1 MRKIF
6 LIIFITLSSIGVW
19 AQNSDISYLFLSGVE
34 RFLLGDNTRATE
46 LFSQSLKRDTS
57 HAPSHFYLAKIA
69 ADENLPDK
77 ALDLINRAI
86 SKDSTNR
93 DFLLFKAQLHLTAQ
107 QYAAAEQ
114 IFSTMLLGEH
124 NPQYY
129 IMNVALLLELNR
141 VDDALKIC
149 NDFESKYGMNEQL
162 SDLKRMALL
171 RSRNYFGAEEYM
183 RLVVQSFPGSTEHL
197 IAQAEINAAL
207 RRDSAAIALYRQAIA
222 LDSLDVIPHYALA
235 EYYRKNDNVGGYIE
249 ALTPIFGMK
258 QIPAAEKIEIFEKNF
273 FVSGIYRDNYPSIR
287 RLMSTLLMSEPDN
300 MAIRMLYGRFLT
312 YTGQIDEGLEH
323 YKAIY
328 NEGVVREDLAERITE
343 ILLYQKKYS
352 DAREILDKAIIRYP
366 ASVTLAQNSV
376 VASWLAGDGK
386 GAIKMAKQ
394 HLKRL
399 GGTDSVQTLFY
410 AIIGD
415 IYHELGSDKQC
426 FAAYKKALH
435 YDPDNALV
443 LNNYAYFLALQSV
456 DLEHALAMAT
466 RATEI
471 STANATYLD
480 TKAWVLFCMGRYEQ
494 AQQVQRSAL
503 GLDTSGGSEYMLHY
517 GDILYALGDDFLAR
531 TYWKKALEAGA
542 DKAVIEQRMARPQ
555 AVKIN

>member
-6 LIIFITLSSIGVW
+6 LIIFIILSATGVK
-19 AQNSDISYLFLSGVE
+19 AQNSDLSYLFLNGVE
-34 RFLLGDNTRATE
+34 RFLLGDTKGAAE
-46 LFSQSLKRDTS
+46 LFTQSLKRDTS
-57 HAPSHFYLAKIA
+57 HAPSHFYMAKIA
-69 ADENLPDK
+69 ADDGQNDM
-77 ALDLINRAI
+77 AMDLIDKAI
-86 SKDSTNR
+86 SKDSANL
-93 DFLLFKAQLHLTAQ
+93 DYMLFKAQIHLTAQ

-114 IFSTMLLGEH
+114 IFSTLLLKEH

-149 NDFESKYGMNEQL
+149 NDFESKYGLNEQL
-162 SDLKRMALL
+162 SELKRMALL

-183 RLVVQSFPGSTEHL
+183 GLVAQTFPGSAEYL
-197 IAQAEINAAL
+197 VAQAEINAAL
-207 RRDSAAIALYRQAIA
+207 RRDSSAVALYRQAIT
-222 LDSLDVIPHYALA
+222 LDSLNAGPHYALA
-235 EYYRKNDNVGGYIE
+235 EYYRKSDNVGGYIE
-249 ALTPIFGMK
+249 ALTPLFSIK
-258 QIPAAEKIEIFEKNF
+258 QVPAAEKIEIFEKNF

-300 MAIRMLYGRFLT
+300 LAIRMLYGRFLT
-312 YTGQIDEGLEH
+312 YTGQIDEGLEQ

-328 NEGVVREDLAERITE
+328 DEGIVTEDLAERITE
-343 ILLYQKKYS
+343 ILLYQKKYAY
-352 DAREILDKAIIRYP
+352 ARQVLDKAIIKYP
-366 ASVTLAQNSV
+366 KSVTLAQNSV

-394 HLKRL
+394 SLKRL
-399 GGTDSVQTLFY
+399 GGSDSVQTLFH

-435 YDPDNALV
+435 YDPGNALA
-443 LNNYAYFLALQSV
+443 LNNYAYFLALQGV

-466 RATEI
+466 RATEL

-480 TKAWVLFCMGRYEQ
+480 TKAWVLFCMGQYEQ

-503 GLDTSGGSEYMLHY
+503 GLDTSGAPEYMLHY

-542 DKAVIEQRMARPQ
+542 DSAVIEQRMARPK